1 MTCLTCSD
9 LKITCPSEAYDFR
22 IPLILGTLYVQET
35 SYKGSIIQPLIEP
48 DNASLTTLQICIT
61 IPCGST
67 TLGVRFTLATSGLW
81 LGDLIWLKAGQLQ
94 VLVATDVAARGLHV
108 KHLLGNP
115 GNINLTARDETGR
128 PSEIEDCQ
136 DVWKVS
142 FKKMVKDL
150 DMCIKDPERTGSF
163 SRVYW
168 FVEGPLLFS
177 CIFLCL
183 GLRRNGINDGL
194 PEKQIR
200 QQCLWLCSLP
210 TVEGLGGA
218 DCYNDFPQKSVLQW
232 TLGLSWSFE
241 CFCFLLHYLI
251 VNTHGRFSK
260 LSPNYGHSLL
270 QSEAVEEME
279 LYIVDNDLGQKPEL
293 RIAISKNNVY
303 LLKTFSLRF
312 GQV

>member
-1 MTCLTCSD
+1 MRLCGPYKFASPSPVVQQFWVFDSLWQLWGCDWATSSD
-9 LKITCPSEAYDFR
+9 WRRGNCKSWWLQMWLRVVFTWNICWG
-22 IPLILGTLYVQET
+22 ILET
-35 SYKGSIIQPLIEP
+35 STWLHG
-48 DNASLTTLQICIT
+48 
-61 IPCGST
+61 
-67 TLGVRFTLATSGLW
+67 TS
-81 LGDLIWLKAGQLQ
+81 
-94 VLVATDVAARGLHV
+94 
-108 KHLLGNP
+108 
-115 GNINLTARDETGR
+115 GR
-128 PSEIEDCQ
+128 PSESEDCQ

-142 FKKMVKDL
+142 FKKN
-150 DMCIKDPERTGSF
+150 G
-163 SRVYW
+163 
-168 FVEGPLLFS
+168 EGPWHVHKRSWKNWIVFQSLLVCWRATSF
-177 CIFLCL
+177 FMYVLV
-183 GLRRNGINDGL
+183 NWINDGL

-218 DCYNDFPQKSVLQW
+218 DCCNDFPKKNVLQW